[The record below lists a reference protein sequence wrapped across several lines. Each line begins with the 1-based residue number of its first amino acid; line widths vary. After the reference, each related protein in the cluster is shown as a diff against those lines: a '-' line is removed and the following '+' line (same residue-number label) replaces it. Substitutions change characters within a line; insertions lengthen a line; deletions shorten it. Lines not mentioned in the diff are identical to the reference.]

1 MEKRTNTKYKNKYNK
16 EKYDRLNIQ
25 VPKGKRDIINEHWK
39 KKGYKSLNEYVNR
52 LINKDMEQS

>member
-25 VPKGKRDIINEHWK
+25 VPKGKKVLINEHWE
-39 KKGYKSLNEYVNR
+39 KKGYKSLNEYVNC
-52 LINKDMEQS
+52 LIKKDMEQS

>member
-25 VPKGKRDIINEHWK
+25 VTKGKRDIINEHWK
-39 KKGYKSLNEYVNR
+39 KEGYKSLNEYVNC
-52 LINKDMEQS
+52 LIKKDMEKS